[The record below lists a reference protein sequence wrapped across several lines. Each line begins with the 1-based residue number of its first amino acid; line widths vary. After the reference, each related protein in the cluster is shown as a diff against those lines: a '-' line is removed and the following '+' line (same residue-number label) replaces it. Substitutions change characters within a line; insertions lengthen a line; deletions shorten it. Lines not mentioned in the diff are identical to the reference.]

1 MALTCK
7 EGTLERNESR
17 YMYYLKEAAD
27 LRQQDAQ
34 EELATAYNSG
44 TTKPSRDCDAEEGD
58 PCNPVSE
65 FNLSLALYRLG
76 LDRFDERIMAIPGH
90 SPIPKSLFWSRR
102 ALKGDLT
109 VETNDLVIKKEAGSS
124 PLKRCIRCLGAW
136 YCGKESQ
143 VQHWKAGHKNLIAS
157 RVNEDD
163 IKSYKIYINSGLC
176 LCLVS
181 DAYHIASSAASLNFH
196 PSNVLSEILAW
207 CCHPVVS
214 GAMFGANGELLSL
227 SDESV
232 FKGFQLGS
240 FLTTPSVSH
249 ETLSAI
255 LARNM
260 KKGRRLKVHW
270 PRGIVTG
277 VLFVPHGNEEDRKSA
292 WRAVR
297 RSEKV
302 SYRMRDSAEIAFE
315 RLVRV
320 YDDFKERCP
329 HAFQDT
335 SEYEKELNA
344 IKSFTGAAFG
354 ALGSD
359 VFHLEM
365 RLRCDL
371 MPNRGLTAPSRKRV
385 LSEEPEL
392 EEEQQPPVKKMR
404 YSQVAVAAAAAP
416 SRKRGLPEDEETG
429 LDEQPQV
436 KKSRS
441 NSSAIPPKKRSQFS
455 TAAPQSIL
463 RQASQQ
469 RANDRSVQISET
481 CTARPFDKTQAPQS
495 VSECGEDVVQEI
507 PVLICKR
514 RRNLRWI
521 PSAPLRKKPVASV
534 LELEACDLSARF
546 DEPDDVVPEKKE
558 EEAAVDLA
566 RVEADA
572 RPPVEVVAMEEPN
585 DFDQPDVVVEE
596 EEEEEVI
603 SSLKV
608 HRRHKSREAASL
620 ISELGK
626 YWEVPCSSRRGSRV
640 RRQPVGGKS

>member
-1 MALTCK
+1 M
-7 EGTLERNESR
+7 
-17 YMYYLKEAAD
+17 
-27 LRQQDAQ
+27 
-34 EELATAYNSG
+34 
-44 TTKPSRDCDAEEGD
+44 
-58 PCNPVSE
+58 
-65 FNLSLALYRLG
+65 
-76 LDRFDERIMAIPGH
+76 
-90 SPIPKSLFWSRR
+90 
-102 ALKGDLT
+102 
-109 VETNDLVIKKEAGSS
+109 
-124 PLKRCIRCLGAW
+124 
-136 YCGKESQ
+136 
-143 VQHWKAGHKNLIAS
+143 
-157 RVNEDD
+157 
-163 IKSYKIYINSGLC
+163 
-176 LCLVS
+176 
-181 DAYHIASSAASLNFH
+181 ASSVMCLDILVWDFLPNNSLDPAGRVHMFHLH

-214 GAMFGANGELLSL
+214 GAMFGANGEVLSKH
-227 SDESV
+227 DESV

-255 LARNM
+255 LARDM
-260 KKGRRLKVHW
+260 KKGRRLMVHW

-302 SYRMRDSAEIAFE
+302 SYCMRDSAEIAFD

-320 YDDFKERCP
+320 YDDFKERYP

-371 MPNRGLTAPSRKRV
+371 MPNRGLTAPSRKRA
-385 LSEEPEL
+385 LSEEPES

-404 YSQVAVAAAAAP
+404 YSPVAVAAAP
-416 SRKRGLPEDEETG
+416 SRKRGLPEDEETGLEEQPQVKKSRSNSSAIPPKSQVAVAAAPSRKRGLPEDEERG

-441 NSSAIPPKKRSQFS
+441 NSSAIPPKKRTQFS
-455 TAAPQSIL
+455 TSAPQSIL
-463 RQASQQ
+463 RKADQQ
-469 RANDRSVQISET
+469 RANNRSVKISDT
-481 CTARPFDKTQAPQS
+481 CTARPFDRTQAPQS
-495 VSECGEDVVQEI
+495 VSECGEDIVQDI

-521 PSAPLRKKPVASV
+521 PSAPLRKKFVASV
-534 LELEACDLSARF
+534 LELEACDLSACF
-546 DEPDDVVPEKKE
+546 DEPDGVVPEKKEEAAVDLVRVEADARPLMEEVVAMEEPIDFDQPDDVVPEKKE
-558 EEAAVDLA
+558 EAAVDLV

-572 RPPVEVVAMEEPN
+572 RPPMEEVVAVEEPI
-585 DFDQPDVVVEE
+585 DFGDPDVVVEE

-603 SSLKV
+603 TSLKV
-608 HRRHKSREAASL
+608 HRRRKSREAASL

-626 YWEVPCSSRRGSRV
+626 YWDVPCSSRRGSRV
-640 RRQPVGGKS
+640 RRQPVGGSCRASILKGGEGRRREVFRVSNCQHVHVADTKSSPYLRC